1 MGHARV
7 SIQRFSCSTPS
18 LGWKRHQSSGTVPL
32 AELFVN
38 ICAVSFFWQYLCPE
52 VCVGVS
58 MGVSACVWEIDEVY
72 AREYVVVG
80 IWVCLSG
87 RGASVR
93 ALVNVCAIVCVFEWA
108 CVSVFVVLC
117 MHDFVRLCVLW
128 RKVSLWMHVC
138 VSQYVCVSWDV
149 WMIQGEGGVCVCT
162 YALSF
167 SLSSYETCVKSIHPF
182 FLSWENKSC

>member
-38 ICAVSFFWQYLCPE
+38 ICAVSFFWQYHCPALYLE

-58 MGVSACVWEIDEVY
+58 MGVSACVWEIDEVC

-93 ALVNVCAIVCVFEWA
+93 ALVNVCAIVCVYEWA

-128 RKVSLWMHVC
+128 RKVSLWVHLC
-138 VSQYVCVSWDV
+138 VSQYVCVCLGMCEWV
-149 WMIQGEGGVCVCT
+149 HKKGCVC
-162 YALSF
+162 AHMHCL
-167 SLSSYETCVKSIHPF
+167 LA
-182 FLSWENKSC
+182 